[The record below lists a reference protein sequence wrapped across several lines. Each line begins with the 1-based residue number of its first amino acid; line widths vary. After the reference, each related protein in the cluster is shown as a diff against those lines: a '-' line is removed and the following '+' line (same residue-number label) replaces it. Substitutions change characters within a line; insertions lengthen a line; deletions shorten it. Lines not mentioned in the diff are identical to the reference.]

1 MIQYKFNPLLPFIKE
16 GYKGNI
22 TIDGLFCNG
31 NVKDE
36 FPIQEVLKWQLQKNP
51 QKAEKKQDTYRIPV
65 RKELH
70 FLDSKD
76 DLMVWLG
83 HSSFL
88 IRLNGITLL
97 TDPCLFKMPFFP
109 RYIDLPFDL
118 KLLKNIDYVLISHG
132 HRDHFDVPSLKIIKE
147 TNPQAAF
154 LVPLEMGKMLKSL
167 GIYKYQEAGWY
178 QAYSPI
184 KELEI
189 SFLPAKHW
197 HRRFLWDT
205 NTVLWGSFFIQSS
218 NTSIYFAGDTGYHS
232 HFQEI
237 GSLISNI
244 HYCLMPIGAYKPS
257 FMMQKAHT
265 SPQEAVQG
273 FHELNGKVFIPM
285 HYGTYDL
292 ADEPLSEP
300 EKIIKQMNEK
310 KEIKGKI
317 QFLEALEIL
326 KI

>member
-1 MIQYKFNPLLPFIKE
+1 
-16 GYKGNI
+16 
-22 TIDGLFCNG
+22 
-31 NVKDE
+31 
-36 FPIQEVLKWQLQKNP
+36 
-51 QKAEKKQDTYRIPV
+51 
-65 RKELH
+65 
-70 FLDSKD
+70 
-76 DLMVWLG
+76 MVWLG

-109 RYIDLPFDL
+109 RYIDLPFEL

-147 TNPQAAF
+147 ANPNATY
-154 LVPLEMGKMLKSL
+154 LIPLEMGKMLESL
-167 GIYKYQEAGWY
+167 GIRNYQEAGWY

-189 SFLPAKHW
+189 NFLPAKHW

-205 NTVLWGSFFIQSS
+205 NTVLWGSFLIQSS
-218 NTSIYFAGDTGYHS
+218 NTNIYFAGDTGYHS

-237 GSLISNI
+237 GSLFPNI

-273 FHELNGKVFIPM
+273 FHELNGKIFVPM

-300 EKIIKQMNEK
+300 EKILRQLDEK
-310 KEIKGKI
+310 GEIKGKMQI
-317 QFLEALEIL
+317 LEALEIL